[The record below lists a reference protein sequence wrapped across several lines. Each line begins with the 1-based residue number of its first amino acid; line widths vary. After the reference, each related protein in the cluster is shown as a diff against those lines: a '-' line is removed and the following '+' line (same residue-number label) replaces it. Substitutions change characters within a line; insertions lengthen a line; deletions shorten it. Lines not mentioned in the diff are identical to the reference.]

1 MGVSLRPL
9 DGVGRRLRCRRMA
22 DQARRPAGIAGSPHA
37 GPFAVGAYAA
47 KLRDELRKRSRVQL
61 FGEVFNLRAGRAK
74 VWFELRDAEGAVPC
88 AMWRD
93 AYDALGLGEGTLG
106 DGTQVVVAGGPDY
119 YPG

>member
-1 MGVSLRPL
+1 MAEQSGRP
-9 DGVGRRLRCRRMA
+9 
-22 DQARRPAGIAGSPHA
+22 QGIAGSPHA

-61 FGEVFNLRAGRAK
+61 FGEVFGFRAGRAK

-93 AYDALGLGEGTLG
+93 AFDSLGLSVGAVAS
-106 DGTQVVVAGGPDY
+106 GTQRVVDVGPQ
-119 YPG
+119 